1 MNPLFLLLCVLA
13 GLLMALLDGILNAN
27 PFAAR
32 MYAAYQPIARP
43 RMNIGAALAIDIT
56 QGILMGVIFI
66 IIHNSLPGG
75 SELLKG
81 LSFGLLAWFFRVL
94 MQAASQWVMFNVPL
108 RSLLYMAASGLAEML
123 VMGLFYGLILPLA

>member
-1 MNPLFLLLCVLA
+1 MNPLFLLLCALA
-13 GLLMALLDGILNAN
+13 GLLMAILDAFLNAN

-32 MYAAYQPIARP
+32 MYAAYQPIARTK
-43 RMNIGAALAIDIT
+43 MNVGVALAIDIAW
-56 QGILMGVIFI
+56 GILMGAIFLV
-66 IIHNSLPGG
+66 IHNSLPGG

-108 RSLLYMAASGLAEML
+108 RSLLYMTGSGLLEML
-123 VMGLFYGLILPLA
+123 AMGLFYGLILPLA